1 MFPDTFCFLMY
12 PLRHPLT
19 PTDEASALAVVLVGL
34 LPRLQFATK
43 EAGDLKCQQA
53 LRALEERVLPA
64 LVRRVLQPHLQ
75 GRNRADVYGHTW
87 GCGRNFA
94 YPQTPSR
101 LELMRVLENG
111 LDAQLSQPVLQRVT
125 LQDLPRP
132 ESIHVPI
139 QRATAVFY
147 FLLGVKRA
155 LTMVDDGKARITL
168 LLRWDVVFYSTFR
181 ASELDPRIL
190 YRANWCRANGPWL
203 NASCRGLLPFALPTL
218 RCSDAEGVPDFWL
231 ASSLHNL
238 RSALANA
245 SDALAGQRIQPKACP
260 VAHGVLAAV
269 LENAS
274 VPKGRYLFHQL
285 DYDLVREKD
294 GRRFDDNLRTN
305 HSSSS
310 FWLWRTI
317 PRDGGA
323 GVGEVLDESYDR
335 PQLSIPSLC
344 PANKYYCGCERQ
356 PMLPTACTKAS

>member
-1 MFPDTFCFLMY
+1 
-12 PLRHPLT
+12 
-19 PTDEASALAVVLVGL
+19 
-34 LPRLQFATK
+34 
-43 EAGDLKCQQA
+43 
-53 LRALEERVLPA
+53 
-64 LVRRVLQPHLQ
+64 
-75 GRNRADVYGHTW
+75 
-87 GCGRNFA
+87 
-94 YPQTPSR
+94 
-101 LELMRVLENG
+101 MRVLENG
-111 LDAQLSQPVLQRVT
+111 LDAQLSQPVLQHVT

-132 ESIHVPI
+132 ESINVPI

-155 LTMVDDGKARITL
+155 LTMVDGGKDRITL

-231 ASSLHNL
+231 ASSLNNL

-269 LENAS
+269 LENGS

-285 DYDLVREKD
+285 DYDLVRERD
-294 GRRFDDNLRTN
+294 GRRFDDKFRTN
-305 HSSSS
+305 HSRVHCGYGVRFPGTVARALARCPTRSTTGRSCQS
-310 FWLWRTI
+310 RAFAQQTSTI
-317 PRDGGA
+317 A
-323 GVGEVLDESYDR
+323 
-335 PQLSIPSLC
+335 
-344 PANKYYCGCERQ
+344 CERQ